1 MLIMS
6 FIMMLIILFSI
17 ILIIMNFFIMFKINF
32 SREKSSPFECG
43 FDPFSSPRL
52 PFSINFFLI
61 SIIFLIFD
69 IEISIILPMII
80 NYKYSQIFYW
90 MFLNFIFMLILIFS
104 LLIEW
109 VDGSINW
116 MF

>member
-1 MLIMS
+1 MLIM
-6 FIMMLIILFSI
+6 FFLITIIILISI
-17 ILIIMNFFIMFKINF
+17 ILIFLNYFIMFKIIF

-52 PFSINFFLI
+52 PFSVNFFLI

-69 IEISIILPMII
+69 VEISIILPMII
-80 NYKYSQIFYW
+80 NFKNSQIFYW
-90 MFLNFIFMLILIFS
+90 IILNFIFILILIFG

-109 VDGSINW
+109 IDGSINW
-116 MF
+116 MY